1 MRAERGHRILAGTE
15 SGLSVIN
22 GAEQFQVHELAGRE
36 ITALARGDR
45 GFWAIVEG
53 RAIWRAVDGGAW
65 REVAT
70 LEKWTATCL
79 LPLARGFYVGTESAH
94 LLRLVFR
101 LSRGALAPVPSFEEA
116 EGRDEWHTPWGDPA
130 DIRSM
135 AVDRARAIYVNI
147 HVGGVVRSRDGG
159 RSWKPT
165 LDIETDVHQVIVHPT
180 RPGVVLVAAA
190 VGFGASRDGG
200 SSWQFYTKGLHATY
214 LRAVAV
220 SKETVLVSASTGP
233 GSRRNAVYRKAL
245 DQDDP
250 FERCREGL
258 PEWFRS
264 NIDTGCLAVSGST
277 VALGT
282 DDGTI
287 FRSADSGGRW
297 ELAAKGLPPVR
308 CVAIE

>member
-15 SGLSVIN
+15 SGLSVIS

-36 ITALARGDR
+36 ITALARRDR
-45 GFWAIVEG
+45 GWWAIVEG

-65 REVAT
+65 RQVAT

-94 LLRLVFR
+94 LLRLA
-101 LSRGALAPVPSFEEA
+101 RGALAPVPSFEDA
-116 EGRDEWHTPWGDPA
+116 EGRNEWYTPWGDPA

-159 RSWKPT
+159 RSWEPT
-165 LDIETDVHQVIVHPT
+165 LDIETDVHQVIAHPT

-220 SKETVLVSASTGP
+220 SEETVLVTASTGP

-245 DQDDP
+245 EGDDP

-264 NIDTGCLAVSGST
+264 NIDTGCLAVSAST